1 MELTILMPCL
11 NEAETLETCI
21 RKAQHFLA
29 ENKIDGEV
37 LIADNGS
44 TDGSPEIAKRLGA
57 RVVFVE
63 EKGYGSALRT
73 GFREAY
79 GQYVIMG
86 DADDSYDFLNLSPF
100 LEKLREGYELVMGN
114 RFQGVIEKGAM
125 PWSHRYI
132 GNPILSFIGRLFFK
146 SSIRDF
152 HCGLRGCRRD
162 SILAL
167 DLRTTGMEFASEM
180 VVKAE
185 FSGLR
190 IMEVPTTLKKDGRS
204 RPPHL
209 RSMRD
214 GWRHLK
220 FLLMYSPDWL
230 FLYPG
235 ALLLTVGLIGSVIL
249 LGGELHVL
257 HVTFSINTLL
267 YCMLF
272 LILGA
277 NIVLSFLL
285 IKLYACTHGLLPET
299 GTGWYRTIHED
310 FVIFGGALLTLL
322 GLACSIASLLV
333 WKNHAFGDLNPS
345 QIMRLTIPSAS
356 ITVIGIQSIFSGFMM
371 GIVKIKNETNC
382 KKNNRIDCKEVNGT
396 EV

>member
-21 RKAQHFLA
+21 RKAQLFLA
-29 ENKIDGEV
+29 ENTIHGEV

-44 TDGSPEIAKRLGA
+44 TDGSVEIARKLGA
-57 RVVFVE
+57 RLVFVA
-63 EKGYGSALRT
+63 EKGYGSALRA
-73 GFREAY
+73 GFQEAC

-86 DADDSYDFLNLSPF
+86 DADDSYDFLHLMPF
-100 LEKLREGYELVMGN
+100 LEKLREGYALVMGDLF
-114 RFQGVIEKGAM
+114 RGGIEKGSM

-146 SSIRDF
+146 SRIRDF
-152 HCGLRGCRRD
+152 HCGLRGCHRD

-185 FSGLR
+185 LTGLR
-190 IMEVPTTLKKDGRS
+190 IAEVPTTLQKDGRS

-235 ALLLTVGLIGSVIL
+235 LLLLALGLTGSLIL
-249 LGGELHVL
+249 LGGEVHVL
-257 HVTFSINTLL
+257 NVTFSINTLL
-267 YCMLF
+267 YCMIF
-272 LILGA
+272 VILGV
-277 NIVLSFLL
+277 NVILSFLL
-285 IKLYACTHGLLPET
+285 IKLYADCYGFLPKT
-299 GTGWYRTIHED
+299 GTDWCQAIKED
-310 FVIFGGALLTLL
+310 YIIFGGALLALL
-322 GLACSIASLLV
+322 GLICSVVSLHI
-333 WKNHAFGDLNPS
+333 WKRHAFGNLNPF
-345 QIMRLTIPSAS
+345 QIMRLTIPAAS
-356 ITVIGIQSIFSGFMM
+356 VMVIGIQSVFSGFMM
-371 GIVKIKNETNC
+371 GIMKTKN
-382 KKNNRIDCKEVNGT
+382 
-396 EV
+396 